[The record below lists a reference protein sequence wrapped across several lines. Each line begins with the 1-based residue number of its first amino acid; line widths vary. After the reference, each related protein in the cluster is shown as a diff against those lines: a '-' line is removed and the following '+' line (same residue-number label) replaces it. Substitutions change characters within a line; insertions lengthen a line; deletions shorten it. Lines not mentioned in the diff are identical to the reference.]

1 MACHTRGMTKTEAVR
16 LFGGRP
22 IDLARAVGVTR
33 QAVQGWPEQ
42 LTPKQSD
49 RVQAALWRVAH
60 GIKAEAKA
68 GA

>member
-1 MACHTRGMTKTEAVR
+1 MTKTEAVR

-22 IDLARAVGVTR
+22 TDRLALGVTR

-42 LTPKQSD
+42 LTPKTSPN

>member
-1 MACHTRGMTKTEAVR
+1 MRRPALTDRQIARMAWRIQR
-16 LFGGRP
+16 FQRFG
-22 IDLARAVGVTR
+22 L
-33 QAVQGWPEQ
+33 
-42 LTPKQSD
+42 PKQSD